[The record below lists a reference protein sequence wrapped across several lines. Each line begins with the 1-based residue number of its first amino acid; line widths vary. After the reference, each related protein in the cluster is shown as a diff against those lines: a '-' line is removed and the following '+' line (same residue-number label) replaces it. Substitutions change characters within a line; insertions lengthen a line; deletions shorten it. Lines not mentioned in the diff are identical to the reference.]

1 MSLKLIMAVVLLA
14 APLIPFFPFLRTG
27 RKNRAPFSYKLTASF
42 LALLGVISYFGI
54 VLSAGGELE
63 EIIPPRFE
71 WPVFFAQGVI
81 RTDEGLDETAIHTP
95 EFSLPYGATISILS
109 ITARDGLQKITGQGG
124 TKQDIKM
131 GNIAAQQRDAFW
143 HDIHGLFRESDPFTV
158 LFDSLRTDLGNGSN

>member
-1 MSLKLIMAVVLLA
+1 LGRNGTRYLYYISWPKKESGDSMSLKLIMAVVLLA

-71 WPVFFAQGVI
+71 
-81 RTDEGLDETAIHTP
+81 
-95 EFSLPYGATISILS
+95 
-109 ITARDGLQKITGQGG
+109 
-124 TKQDIKM
+124 
-131 GNIAAQQRDAFW
+131 
-143 HDIHGLFRESDPFTV
+143 
-158 LFDSLRTDLGNGSN
+158 